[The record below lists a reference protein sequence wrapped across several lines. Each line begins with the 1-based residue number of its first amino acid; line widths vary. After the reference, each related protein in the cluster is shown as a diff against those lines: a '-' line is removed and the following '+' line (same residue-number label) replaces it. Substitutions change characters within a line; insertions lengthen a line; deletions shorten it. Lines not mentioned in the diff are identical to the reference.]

1 MSALLRPPVP
11 SANRPSLSWHQLYG
25 SAAALALA
33 EAMEADP
40 RLYII
45 VADGA
50 RELERLGAELQFFS
64 GELNLL
70 TFPDWEVLPY
80 DLFSP
85 HPDITSQRL
94 RALFELPRTKR
105 GCLIITADT
114 LMQRL
119 PPKAYVQARA
129 FELKVG
135 QQLGIE
141 AFRDRLVEAGYAS
154 VSQVTSPG
162 EFAMRGSLLDV
173 FPTGSKDPLRIDL
186 FDEDIEAIRRFD
198 PETQRSLD
206 SLDSVRLLPAREVPL
221 DSEGVKGFRRR
232 WRTRFEGDPT
242 QSSLYRGVSEGL
254 APPGIEFYLPLF
266 FDETATLFDY
276 LPKDAV
282 LVSDAAL
289 AGASLKD
296 WQDVEQR
303 HEDRR
308 HDIERPILTPDELF
322 LRPEELEARIATFQA
337 ITLNAFKA
345 DLETAEA
352 VAAESSQ
359 AAEHSPDSNKA
370 GAPAHNFPTTA
381 PRELRA
387 DARGE
392 RPFGPLANYLDDLGG
407 RALIGADSPG
417 RREVLLE
424 MLRADGLRAVQ
435 VSGWTEFARSTAPL
449 ALTVA
454 PDVQGLTL
462 TDPPVTLISEAQ
474 LFGARAR
481 QERRRKRAQVDPEA
495 ILRDLQNLTPGS
507 PVVHEEYGVGRYVGL
522 QPMEVAGQSG
532 EFLVLEY
539 QDGDRVYVPVH
550 SLHLV
555 TRYTGAA
562 PESAPLHKLGTDQWA
577 RARKRAA
584 EQIRDV
590 AAELLDLYA
599 RRKAQKGLKL
609 AVAEQDYQGF
619 ANAFPFEETADQ
631 SEAIR
636 NVLADLASDRPMD
649 RIVCGDVGFGKT
661 EVAMRAA
668 FVAVQAG
675 KQVAVLVPTTLLAQQ
690 HTSNFRDRFADWP
703 VRVEALSR
711 FGTSKETAA
720 TLEGI
725 EKGSVDI
732 VVATQKLLHSH
743 VRFKDLGLIIVDEEH
758 RFGVRDKDRLQTL
771 RAEVHVLTLTATPI
785 PRTLNMAL
793 GGLRDLSLITTPP
806 AERLAIKTFVT
817 EWHGPTIRE
826 AALRELRRGGQ
837 IYFVHNEVQSI
848 EKIANDVQALVP
860 EATVR
865 FAHGQMRER
874 ELEQL
879 MIDFYHRRFN
889 LLVCTTI
896 IESGIDVPSANTIMI
911 NRAERM
917 GLAQLHQLRGRV
929 GRSHHRAYAYLLAP
943 PRAALSQDA
952 AKRLEAIES
961 MEDLGAGFVLATH
974 DLEIRGAGELLGERQ
989 SGQMT
994 EIGMALYLDLL
1005 EEAVNALKEGR
1016 EPALE
1021 KPLAAETEVELR
1033 LPAFMPE
1040 SYIADVHVRLALYK
1054 RIAAS
1059 ENEAELD
1066 ELNAE
1071 IIDRFSLPPPQ
1082 AQNLLRI
1089 ARLKLTARAL
1099 GIRRLDL
1106 GPTGGYV
1113 IFEEKNS
1120 IDPAAVIR
1128 MVQKN
1133 PREYRLEGPLKM
1145 RVSWPLEKEDFRFQF
1160 AADLLKRLASAAPA
1174 EPTAASKPGAAAPA
1188 GAAKPLLAPAAAA
1201 AKSSAPVAG
1210 ATTRQAGSSPGTK
1223 PSGAKPSASPAPVKP
1238 IITKRR

>member
-1 MSALLRPPVP
+1 MSRVLRPPVP
-11 SANRPSLSWHQLYG
+11 SAERPSLRWHQLYG

-33 EAMEADP
+33 EALQADS
-40 RLYII
+40 RLYVI

-50 RELERLGAELQFFS
+50 RELERLSAELRFYGS
-64 GELNLL
+64 DALNLL

-85 HPDITSQRL
+85 HPDITSDRL
-94 RALFELPRTKR
+94 RALYELPQTRR
-105 GCLIITADT
+105 GCLVVAADT

-119 PPKAYVQARA
+119 PPRAYVQARA

-135 QQLGIE
+135 QKLGLE
-141 AFRDRLVEAGYAS
+141 AFRQRLIEAGYAS

-173 FPTGSKDPLRIDL
+173 YPMGSADPLRVDL

-206 SLDSVRLLPAREVPL
+206 SLPSVRLLPAREVTL
-221 DSEGVKGFRRR
+221 DAEGVKGFRRR
-232 WRTRFEGDPT
+232 FRTRFEGDPT
-242 QSSLYRGVSEGL
+242 QASIYRGVSEGL

-282 LVSDAAL
+282 IVRDAAL
-289 AGASLKD
+289 AGALVKD
-296 WQDVEQR
+296 WRDIETR
-303 HEDRR
+303 YEDRR
-308 HDIERPILTPDELF
+308 HDIERPVLMPEELF
-322 LRPEELEARIATFQA
+322 LRPEDLEARISRFNV
-337 ITLNAFKA
+337 ITLDTFKA
-345 DLETAEA
+345 DVEMTG
-352 VAAESSQ
+352 
-359 AAEHSPDSNKA
+359 A
-370 GAPAHNFPTTA
+370 GEDVRNFPTSA

-387 DARGE
+387 DARAE
-392 RPFGPLANYLDDLGG
+392 QPFAPLASYLQTFGG
-407 RALIGADSPG
+407 RVLISADSPG
-417 RREVLLE
+417 RREVLHD
-424 MLRADGLRAVQ
+424 MLRADGLDTANVA
-435 VSGWTEFARSTAPL
+435 GWREFATGTAPL

-454 PDVQGLTL
+454 PDIQGLTL
-462 TDPPVTLISEAQ
+462 TEPPIAVITEAQ

-481 QERRRKRAQVDPEA
+481 QERRRKRAAVDPEA
-495 ILRDLQNLTPGS
+495 ILRDLQNLTPGA

-522 QPMEVAGQSG
+522 QPMEVAGQNG

-539 QDGDRVYVPVH
+539 MDGDRVYVPVH

-577 RARKRAA
+577 KARKRAA

-599 RRKAQKGLKL
+599 RRKAQKGLEL
-609 AVAEQDYQGF
+609 DVPEHDYQAF

-631 SEAIR
+631 AEAIS
-636 NVLADLASDRPMD
+636 NVLGDLKSDRPMD

-668 FVAVQAG
+668 FAAVQAG

-690 HTSNFRDRFADWP
+690 HVSNFRDRFADWP
-703 VRVEALSR
+703 VRIESLSR
-711 FGTSKETAA
+711 FGTGKETQ
-720 TLEGI
+720 TVIEGI
-725 EKGSVDI
+725 ENGKVDI
-732 VVATQKLLHSH
+732 VIATHRLLHAH

-758 RFGVRDKDRLQTL
+758 RFGVRDKERLQAL

-817 EWHGPTIRE
+817 EWHGPTLRE

-837 IYFVHNEVQSI
+837 IYFVHNEVRTI
-848 EKIANDVQALVP
+848 EKIANDVQTLVP
-860 EATVR
+860 EAHVR
-865 FAHGQMRER
+865 FGHGQMRER
-874 ELEQL
+874 DLEQL
-879 MIDFYHRRFN
+879 MVDFYHRRFN

-929 GRSHHRAYAYLLAP
+929 GRSHHRAYAYLIAP
-943 PRAALSQDA
+943 PRKALSGDA

-961 MEDLGAGFVLATH
+961 MEELGAGFVLATH

-994 EIGMALYLDLL
+994 EIGLALYLDLL
-1005 EEAVNALKEGR
+1005 EEAVRALKEGR
-1016 EPALE
+1016 EPALD

-1033 LPAFMPE
+1033 LPAFLPAT
-1040 SYIADVHVRLALYK
+1040 YIGDVHVRLALYK
-1054 RIAAS
+1054 RIAGS
-1059 ENEAELD
+1059 ETAEELD

-1071 IIDRFSLPPPQ
+1071 IIDRFSMPPPQ

-1089 ARLKLTARAL
+1089 ARLKLTARSL

-1106 GPTGGYV
+1106 GPQGGSIV
-1113 IFEEKNS
+1113 FEERNR

-1128 MVQKN
+1128 MLQKA
-1133 PREYRLEGPLKM
+1133 PREYRLEGPLKLRISRPM
-1145 RVSWPLEKEDFRFQF
+1145 EKEEARFEF
-1160 AADLLKRLASAAPA
+1160 ASDLMKRLEAATPA
-1174 EPTAASKPGAAAPA
+1174 
-1188 GAAKPLLAPAAAA
+1188 
-1201 AKSSAPVAG
+1201 VAG
-1210 ATTRQAGSSPGTK
+1210 RSK
-1223 PSGAKPSASPAPVKP
+1223 AS
-1238 IITKRR
+1238 

>member
-11 SANRPSLSWHQLYG
+11 SAKRPKLRWHQLYG

-33 EAMEADP
+33 EAMQADP

-50 RELERLGAELQFFS
+50 RELERLSAELQFFYAGS
-64 GELNLL
+64 AGPDGTTSALNLL

-94 RALFELPRTKR
+94 RALFELPQTKR
-105 GCLIITADT
+105 GCLIVTADT

-141 AFRDRLVEAGYAS
+141 AFRERLIEAGYAS

-173 FPTGSKDPLRIDL
+173 YPTGSKDPLRIDL

-206 SLDSVRLLPAREVPL
+206 SLDSVRMLPAREVTL

-289 AGASLKD
+289 AGALLKD
-296 WQDVEQR
+296 WQDIEQR

-308 HDIERPILTPDELF
+308 HDIERPILTPDEIF
-322 LRPEELEARIATFQA
+322 LRPEELAARIGTFQA
-337 ITLNAFKA
+337 IALNAFKA

-352 VAAESSQ
+352 VE
-359 AAEHSPDSNKA
+359 PDTIQD
-370 GAPAHNFPTTA
+370 GVPAHNFPTTA

-392 RPFGPLANYLDDLGG
+392 RPFGPLANYLDAIGG

-417 RREVLLE
+417 RREVLQE
-424 MLRADGLRAVQ
+424 MLRADGLRAEQ
-435 VSGWTEFARSTAPL
+435 VSSWDAFAKSKAPL

-462 TDPPVTLISEAQ
+462 TDPPVVLISEAQ

-481 QERRRKRAQVDPEA
+481 QERRRKRAAVDPEA
-495 ILRDLQNLTPGS
+495 ILRDLQNLSAGS
-507 PVVHEEYGVGRYVGL
+507 PVVHAEYGVGRYVGL

-539 QDGDRVYVPVH
+539 QDGDRVYVPVQ

-599 RRKAQKGLKL
+599 RRKAQRGLKL
-609 AVAEQDYQGF
+609 PVADQEYQSF

-636 NVLADLASDRPMD
+636 SVLADLSSERPMD

-690 HTSNFRDRFADWP
+690 HTANFRDRFADWP
-703 VRVEALSR
+703 VRIEALSR
-711 FGTSKETAA
+711 FGSTKETAA

-743 VRFKDLGLIIVDEEH
+743 VRFKDLGIIIVDEEH

-837 IYFVHNEVQSI
+837 IYFVHNEVQNI
-848 EKIANDVQALVP
+848 EKIANEVQALVP
-860 EATVR
+860 EASVR
-865 FAHGQMRER
+865 FGHGQMRER
-874 ELEQL
+874 DLEQL
-879 MIDFYHRRFN
+879 MVDFYHRRFN

-1005 EEAVNALKEGR
+1005 EEAVKALKEGR

-1021 KPLAAETEVELR
+1021 KPLAADTEVELR
-1033 LPAFMPE
+1033 LPAFLPE

-1120 IDPAAVIR
+1120 IDPVAVIR

-1133 PREYRLEGPLKM
+1133 PREYRLDGPLKM

-1160 AADLLKRLASAAPA
+1160 AADLLKRLASPVPA
-1174 EPTAASKPGAAAPA
+1174 EPAVKPAVSNAPNASAQASKAPGSRPPA
-1188 GAAKPLLAPAAAA
+1188 TPSPPKPAL
-1201 AKSSAPVAG
+1201 
-1210 ATTRQAGSSPGTK
+1210 
-1223 PSGAKPSASPAPVKP
+1223 
-1238 IITKRR
+1238 TKRR